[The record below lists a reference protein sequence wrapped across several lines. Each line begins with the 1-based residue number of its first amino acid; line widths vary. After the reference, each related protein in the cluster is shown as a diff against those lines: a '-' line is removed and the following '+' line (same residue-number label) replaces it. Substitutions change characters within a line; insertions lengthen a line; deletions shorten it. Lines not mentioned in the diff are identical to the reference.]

1 MQCLVQA
8 YGSNVYSE
16 EFNTTDNNYF
26 NISGYD
32 QKSVEYINWLSEFAV
47 ISLLDFIKIDNPEL
61 GKKSSIKLLKHSE
74 FQNLNRK
81 AESVLSSNNYLLFLS
96 SDNSTIIYLN
106 WCNELN
112 LYSTIEAII
121 IAYVQNLCISN
132 YQANYKGLLPSNYW
146 FIKAL
151 SSRIHIMLC
160 PKVENLYYLKAS
172 NQLIDLK
179 SFDNSFY
186 NEIKTNSNDDILN
199 NSNSFVIYKW
209 IESISAN
216 AAEILKLKQNALI
229 GNGCLEDYI
238 ELITRDKEFDTKKH
252 FAQFLNQKRFESRG
266 LYMDI
271 ESSKLWLESLS
282 NLSLVS
288 LSSIPEINNKNLIE
302 LWDYRGNTD
311 LRSLIDARIELITLA
326 LNRINPL
333 YYNAAHSLALT
344 YNSVLNSSNRW
355 ECISFLAQ
363 YLEDL
368 DLAVSMHEDILKN
381 LN

>member
-1 MQCLVQA
+1 
-8 YGSNVYSE
+8 
-16 EFNTTDNNYF
+16 
-26 NISGYD
+26 
-32 QKSVEYINWLSEFAV
+32 
-47 ISLLDFIKIDNPEL
+47 
-61 GKKSSIKLLKHSE
+61 
-74 FQNLNRK
+74 
-81 AESVLSSNNYLLFLS
+81 
-96 SDNSTIIYLN
+96 
-106 WCNELN
+106 
-112 LYSTIEAII
+112 
-121 IAYVQNLCISN
+121 
-132 YQANYKGLLPSNYW
+132 
-146 FIKAL
+146 
-151 SSRIHIMLC
+151 
-160 PKVENLYYLKAS
+160 
-172 NQLIDLK
+172 
-179 SFDNSFY
+179 
-186 NEIKTNSNDDILN
+186 
-199 NSNSFVIYKW
+199 
-209 IESISAN
+209 
-216 AAEILKLKQNALI
+216 
-229 GNGCLEDYI
+229 
-238 ELITRDKEFDTKKH
+238 
-252 FAQFLNQKRFESRG
+252 
-266 LYMDI
+266 MDI